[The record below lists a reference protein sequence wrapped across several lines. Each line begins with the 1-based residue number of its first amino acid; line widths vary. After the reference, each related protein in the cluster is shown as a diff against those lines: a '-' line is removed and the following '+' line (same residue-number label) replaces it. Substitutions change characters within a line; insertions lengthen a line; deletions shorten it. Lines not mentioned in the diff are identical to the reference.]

1 MRSQESVQIS
11 SSHRLKLTKPNFFVA
26 WSKVLLTVQ
35 SDTDLTLIVGPICT
49 AVELQNNEEKK
60 KKKRMRD
67 HSVIF

>member
-1 MRSQESVQIS
+1 M
-11 SSHRLKLTKPNFFVA
+11 A

-60 KKKRMRD
+60 KKKKNER
-67 HSVIF
+67 SFSNILIF